1 MINKHNFDVVIVGGS
16 YAGLAAAMALG
27 RALKK
32 VLIIDNGKPCNSQTP
47 YSHNFLTNDGRA
59 PAEIA
64 RVAKSQ
70 VAKYDTVKF
79 FTGTAITANKEG
91 GTFNVEV
98 ATGEKFGAD
107 KLVFATGIKDNL
119 PPIDGVAECWG
130 ISVLHCP
137 YCHGY
142 EVRNKETAVLGN
154 GENGFDFIKLI
165 SGWTDDLMLFTN
177 GASAL
182 SAEQNEKLHAHDI
195 GVIEQEIEKLEHSDG
210 YITNVIFRDG
220 TRINIDALYAPGPFG
235 QHCTIPESLGCEL
248 TEEGYIKIDSFQETT
263 IAGVYAI
270 GDNASKM
277 RTIAN
282 AVAMGT
288 AAGMVINKRVNNKIM

>member
-1 MINKHNFDVVIVGGS
+1 
-16 YAGLAAAMALG
+16 
-27 RALKK
+27 
-32 VLIIDNGKPCNSQTP
+32 
-47 YSHNFLTNDGRA
+47 
-59 PAEIA
+59 
-64 RVAKSQ
+64 
-70 VAKYDTVKF
+70 
-79 FTGTAITANKEG
+79 
-91 GTFNVEV
+91 
-98 ATGEKFGAD
+98 
-107 KLVFATGIKDNL
+107 
-119 PPIDGVAECWG
+119 
-130 ISVLHCP
+130 
-137 YCHGY
+137 
-142 EVRNKETAVLGN
+142 VRNKKTAVLGN
-154 GENGFDFIKLI
+154 GDNGFDFIKLI

-177 GASAL
+177 GASTL

-195 GVIEQEIEKLEHSDG
+195 RVIEQEIEKLEHSDG
-210 YITNVIFRDG
+210 YITNVILRGG

-288 AAGMVINKRVNNKIM
+288 AAGMMINKRVNNKIM